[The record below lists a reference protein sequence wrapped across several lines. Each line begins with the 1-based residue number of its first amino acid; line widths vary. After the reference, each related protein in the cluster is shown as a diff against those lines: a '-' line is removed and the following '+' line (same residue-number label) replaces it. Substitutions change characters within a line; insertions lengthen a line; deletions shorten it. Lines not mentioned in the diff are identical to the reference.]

1 MIKYQ
6 TELGVSSAGRLHRH
20 LSSYDDLMII
30 TELER
35 DGATVI
41 LEASGDQ
48 HIVKVRRDGQRQ
60 IRKASTSGYP
70 VRAAFE
76 AWKERQG

>member
-1 MIKYQ
+1 MITY
-6 TELGVSSAGRLHRH
+6 ESA
-20 LSSYDDLMII
+20 LSSCYPAKGNPPLRQEEQHYI
-30 TELER
+30 TEMER
-35 DGATVI
+35 EGSRVI
-41 LEASGDQ
+41 LEAQGDQ

-76 AWKERQG
+76 AWKERQQ